1 MLQLGCVLFLLYIP
15 IYFPGRLCLVLYT
28 YTIYSIVGFVATE
41 YAEITYQNIQSSPL
55 QCSRQGDI
63 CQFPVK
69 VAGVLH
75 WNCLDRRGVRVCNTR
90 DPQGVDNIQSFDNL
104 DSFLLCEKCR
114 FECIN
119 SGTGY
124 NSFKLKNKNN
134 KNIYKDVTSKK
145 DCQQI
150 CQVAKGCNF
159 FNFDLSA
166 KTCHLKYG
174 VGKKN
179 EWLSKDTQSIWFGPA
194 YCPGSHA
201 C

>member
-1 MLQLGCVLFLLYIP
+1 MLRSP
-15 IYFPGRLCLVLYT
+15 TRT
-28 YTIYSIVGFVATE
+28 
-41 YAEITYQNIQSSPL
+41 SSPPP
-55 QCSRQGDI
+55 CSVPDREIYASSLSRWLGSFTGRVWTGEGSGSAI
-63 CQFPVK
+63 L
-69 VAGVLH
+69 GILRVLTTFRALTTWTH
-75 WNCLDRRGVRVCNTR
+75 FYFVRNVGLSASI
-90 DPQGVDNIQSFDNL
+90 PEQAS
-104 DSFLLCEKCR
+104 
-114 FECIN
+114 
-119 SGTGY
+119 TG
-124 NSFKLKNKNN
+124 FKLKNKNN